1 MFRGVI
7 FKRVH
12 DGDARVKICCSCFD
26 IRGAGND
33 SRKHKGQAIC
43 GEKQE
48 KCRSNRK
55 NKQKEGG
62 SVTEFEMLSE
72 IEDFAINLGLAK
84 RVLGIV
90 LEYFEEPDM
99 EKIKFESDR
108 IRDLC
113 HISLRYMGETEA
125 RLRLVT
131 NCGFDILR
139 QKKVM
144 Q

>member
-1 MFRGVI
+1 M
-7 FKRVH
+7 H
-12 DGDARVKICCSCFD
+12 DGDARIKIC
-26 IRGAGND
+26 GAGSDIQRSCSN
-33 SRKHKGQAIC
+33 SREHKGQAIY

-48 KCRSNRK
+48 KRRSNRK

-62 SVTEFEMLSE
+62 GVTEQEMLSE
-72 IEDFAINLGLAK
+72 IEYSAIDLGLAK
-84 RVLGIV
+84 CVLGIV